1 MADQRLYQIALTKV
15 LGVGSKRGKLL
26 VAYCG
31 GVESVF
37 HEKKSSLLKIPGIDG
52 VVAQAISD
60 ANPALLAKTD
70 LEYIDRHK
78 VKTTFFLD
86 EDYPTRLTHVDDG
99 PLLLYSK
106 GEFRPNPPK
115 TVAIVGTRKPS
126 AYGKEIC
133 EQLIVDLQAYNIQL
147 ISGLAYGIDACS
159 HKKACSLQMENLA
172 IMGTG
177 IDQLYPAAHRSLA
190 REIESCGSLI
200 TEYPLNARADREN
213 FPRRNRVIAAMADVI
228 IVVQSASKG
237 GSLITAEFGNQYFKD
252 VFAFPGRI
260 NDAEFAG
267 CNALI
272 KQHKAHLL
280 MSVADIAY
288 IMRWEEKEESKDI
301 QPQLF
306 VELTSDEDVVFNHL
320 KSQESASIDWIHS
333 QAKMNM
339 GQLSSIL
346 LSLEFKGLIR
356 TLPGK
361 RYQKI

>member
-1 MADQRLYQIALTKV
+1 M
-15 LGVGSKRGKLL
+15 
-26 VAYCG
+26 
-31 GVESVF
+31 
-37 HEKKSSLLKIPGIDG
+37 
-52 VVAQAISD
+52 
-60 ANPALLAKTD
+60 
-70 LEYIDRHK
+70 
-78 VKTTFFLD
+78 
-86 EDYPTRLTHVDDG
+86 
-99 PLLLYSK
+99 
-106 GEFRPNPPK
+106 
-115 TVAIVGTRKPS
+115 
-126 AYGKEIC
+126 
-133 EQLIVDLQAYNIQL
+133 
-147 ISGLAYGIDACS
+147 AYGIDACA

-190 REIESCGSLI
+190 HEIQSCGSLI

-288 IMRWEEKEESKDI
+288 IMRWEEKEEAKDI
-301 QPQLF
+301 QPELF
-306 VELTSDEDVVFNHL
+306 VELTSEEDIVFSSI
-320 KSQESASIDWIHS
+320 KTQDSASIDWIHG
-333 QAKMNM
+333 QAKINM
-339 GQLSSIL
+339 SQLSSTL
-346 LSLEFKGLIR
+346 LTLEFKGLIR

>member
-1 MADQRLYQIALTKV
+1 M
-15 LGVGSKRGKLL
+15 
-26 VAYCG
+26 AYCG
-31 GVESVF
+31 GVEGVF
-37 HEKKSSLLKIPGIDG
+37 KEKKSSLLKIPGID
-52 VVAQAISD
+52 ASIASTILSAD
-60 ANPALLAKTD
+60 PELLAKTD
-70 LEYIDRHK
+70 LEYINANK
-78 VKTTFFLD
+78 IKTTFFLD

-106 GEFRPNPPK
+106 GNFRPNPNK

-133 EQLIVDLQAYNIQL
+133 EQLVSDLQLYNVQL
-147 ISGLAYGIDACS
+147 ISGLAYGIDACA
-159 HKKACSLQMENLA
+159 HKKACNIQMENLA

-177 IDQLYPAAHRSLA
+177 IDRLYPAAHRALA
-190 REIESCGSLI
+190 NDIKSCGALI

-280 MSVADIAY
+280 MSVADITY
-288 IMRWEEKEESKDI
+288 IMRWEEKEAPKDI

-306 VELTSDEDVVFNHL
+306 VELTSEEESVYGSL
-320 KSQESASIDWIHS
+320 KSQESAGIDWIHS
-333 QAKMNM
+333 QVKVNM